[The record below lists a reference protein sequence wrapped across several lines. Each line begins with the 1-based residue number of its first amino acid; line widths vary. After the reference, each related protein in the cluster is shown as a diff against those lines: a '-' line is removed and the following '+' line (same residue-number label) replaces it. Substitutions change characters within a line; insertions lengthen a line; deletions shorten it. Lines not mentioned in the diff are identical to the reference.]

1 MKVLYD
7 HQAFTFQRFGGVSKC
22 FCELISNMP
31 ADISTEIA
39 VKESENVH
47 LMESHLCPLIKM
59 PKLNHSK
66 WKKMFPFKGSGI
78 IYRILMRLGLI
89 STQETVNKHYAIQ
102 KLKEQHFD
110 VFHPTFFDSYF
121 LKYIGNKP
129 WVITVHDMM
138 PELFPDYF
146 NQNDEQIQF
155 KRKYLNKASAIVAV
169 SEQTK
174 KDIVRLLNIPAEK
187 ITVIYHGGPK
197 REAVNNPS
205 IVDSL
210 YILYVGTRN
219 AYKNF
224 PQTLKDFAAFHNKHS
239 EVKMVCTGGGFTA
252 DERKMIED
260 LKVKDAVLHIP
271 ASGFEMKILYAH
283 ALAFVYPSLY
293 EGFGMPILE
302 AFAYGCPVLL
312 NNKSSF
318 PEIASDA
325 GIYFES
331 EPGKSNLPEVL
342 ERFFSI
348 NNQERKRIISKGYK
362 RLEFFSWDMSVK
374 KLINLYKVVNR
385 EGDFNL
391 NEL

>member
-47 LMESHLCPLIKM
+47 LIESHLYPLIRM

-146 NQNDEQIQF
+146 NQ
-155 KRKYLNKASAIVAV
+155 
-169 SEQTK
+169 
-174 KDIVRLLNIPAEK
+174 RLCN
-187 ITVIYHGGPK
+187 
-197 REAVNNPS
+197 
-205 IVDSL
+205 
-210 YILYVGTRN
+210 
-219 AYKNF
+219 
-224 PQTLKDFAAFHNKHS
+224 
-239 EVKMVCTGGGFTA
+239 
-252 DERKMIED
+252 
-260 LKVKDAVLHIP
+260 
-271 ASGFEMKILYAH
+271 
-283 ALAFVYPSLY
+283 
-293 EGFGMPILE
+293 
-302 AFAYGCPVLL
+302 
-312 NNKSSF
+312 
-318 PEIASDA
+318 
-325 GIYFES
+325 
-331 EPGKSNLPEVL
+331 
-342 ERFFSI
+342 
-348 NNQERKRIISKGYK
+348 
-362 RLEFFSWDMSVK
+362 
-374 KLINLYKVVNR
+374 
-385 EGDFNL
+385 
-391 NEL
+391 